1 MKNNTNNISTEELLR
16 QLKESNTSV
25 NNIAPLSDQLKFIQ
39 VFNLKPGNESVTPK
53 ALHSLYLRWSQTP
66 VTRKSFFLEINNF
79 FEKRTSSGKT
89 YYLLNIGPIQVAH
102 LTAANKIVQDKTK
115 MPSYK
120 RHFETF
126 LKKFNLTKGT
136 FQLKTSVA
144 YDLYDKWQYDNGNDY
159 RNPLSAYVFDE
170 FMKLYFNHKL
180 DYPTLYIGVDRSILN
195 ILTDEQKLQCLSPK
209 GQRHASKKEKK
220 QKI

>member
-16 QLKESNTSV
+16 QLKESGSVVNTG
-25 NNIAPLSDQLKFIQ
+25 PLSDQLRFIQ

-53 ALHSLYLRWSQTP
+53 ALYGLYVKWSQTP
-66 VTRKSFFLEINNF
+66 VSRRSFFLEISNF
-79 FEKRTSSGKT
+79 FEKRRSSSKE
-89 YYLLNIGPIQVAH
+89 YYMLNLGPTQIAH
-102 LTAANKIVQDKTK
+102 LTAANKVVQDKTK

-120 RHFETF
+120 KHFETF

-170 FMKLYFNHKL
+170 FMKLYFNYKL
-180 DYPTLYIGVDRSILN
+180 DYPTLYIGADKSILN
-195 ILTDEQKLQCLSPK
+195 ILTDEQKRQCLSPK
-209 GQRHASKKEKK
+209 GQRHASKKEKNK
-220 QKI
+220 KI